1 MSTLFEGGQRQ
12 SKQLLKLARQYFL
25 ETGQPGRKE
34 VIARRQSY
42 HGNTLGALAVGGN
55 EWRRSQFA
63 PMLIDTHHIEP
74 CYAQREKRDY
84 ETDYEFG
91 QHTHVGDIR
100 DRGLCYGLEIVEE
113 RKTKEPFSS
122 SYYRARKIKAIAK
135 KRGLLC
141 YPMSGTIDGKI
152 RDHILLAPPYF
163 INEAEINELIG
174 LLVDSLAEA
183 LQSPEDTM

>member
-1 MSTLFEGGQRQ
+1 
-12 SKQLLKLARQYFL
+12 
-25 ETGQPGRKE
+25 
-34 VIARRQSY
+34 
-42 HGNTLGALAVGGN
+42 
-55 EWRRSQFA
+55 
-63 PMLIDTHHIEP
+63 MLIDAHHIEP

-141 YPMSGTIDGKI
+141 YPMSGTIHGKI